1 MLAVHNPSIG
11 KRLDETMTESNP
23 LPPNAPSTSNE
34 NEAEAEREQVAQI
47 DRLLSHVWMVR
58 AFLKHCEEAEE
69 DDELNDVQRALYD
82 YMLALGPPLQAK
94 DHAKYLK
101 QAKKKLK
108 KLKAAESLFK
118 EIQPE
123 ISSHTNFQMAVVS
136 LSESVHKIASILE
149 G

>member
-1 MLAVHNPSIG
+1 
-11 KRLDETMTESNP
+11 MTESNP
-23 LPPNAPSTSNE
+23 LSPNADSTLDDVE
-34 NEAEAEREQVAQI
+34 KVAEI

-82 YMLALGPPLQAK
+82 YMLALGPSLQAQ

-108 KLKAAESLFK
+108 KLMAAESLFK

-136 LSESVHKIASILE
+136 LSESVRKIAVILE